1 MVVQVLVSQGNA
13 DNALWHEGLYRVL
26 GDLPIAYVI
35 KAGRESGN
43 HLVAFNW

>member
-1 MVVQVLVSQGNA
+1 
-13 DNALWHEGLYRVL
+13 VL